1 MDLSIMGDGVQ
12 WLILGLGVLAALAVT
27 TVIAVRDMAGIVAR
41 RFLSHIKLTVVSVI
55 MICAVVGTTLAVAAL
70 TVVMG
75 ISTGFQAEF
84 QRRVL
89 GVNAHVVVLKYGFS
103 EYRRVMDMIARMPGV
118 EGVDPFVLN
127 EMMLVAD
134 TRIAGVLLKGVD
146 PYLMPDVLDL
156 PQYLVEGS
164 LAGLRLP
171 GALPPSRRAS
181 PGPSSSDDDE
191 LDMAGIRPPR
201 QGSGAE
207 ADVLD
212 DAVAEA
218 LGVDDA
224 PPPAPEASTTAPDL
238 PGIVLGRTLAR
249 ELDLDVGETVRVMTP
264 LSGAALSLWA
274 PEAGTIRSR
283 EYRVVGVFY
292 SGFDEYDRRLVF
304 VDLFEAQAFSELGD
318 AATGIELRL
327 ADPSAAPAVAERLRR
342 ELGRDVYQIIDWQD
356 LNRNLFTALFIQK
369 VALTL
374 VVSALVLVS
383 GLLIISTL
391 VMLIFE
397 KKRAIAILKAI
408 GATDLA
414 VMRVFVFVGMVIGSL
429 GTFLGISLGY
439 GICKYLIAYAWTL
452 DPEVYLI
459 DRLPVAI
466 VPLDYLIIAC
476 VSLGISALSTL
487 VPSWLTAARM
497 KPVDGLRYE

>member
-1 MDLSIMGDGVQ
+1 MDLASIGDGVQ
-12 WLILGLGVLAALAVT
+12 WLILGLGLLVALAIT
-27 TVIAVRDMAGIVAR
+27 AVISVRDMAGIVAR
-41 RFLSHIKLTVVSVI
+41 RFLTHLKLTVVSVI
-55 MICAVVGTTLAVAAL
+55 MVCAVVGTTLAVAAL

-89 GVNAHVVVLKYGFS
+89 GVNAHVVVLKYGFT
-103 EYRRVMDMIARMPGV
+103 EYRRVMDVIARMPGV
-118 EGVDPFVLN
+118 VGVDPFVLN

-146 PYLMPDVLDL
+146 PYLMTDVLDL
-156 PQYLVEGS
+156 PQYIVDGS

-171 GALPPSRRAS
+171 GALPPRRQSFTAPS
-181 PGPSSSDDDE
+181 PGGE
-191 LDMAGIRPPR
+191 GLDLAGIRPEH
-201 QGSGAE
+201 QGPGAGP
-207 ADVLD
+207 DVLD

-218 LGVDDA
+218 LGVDGAASA
-224 PPPAPEASTTAPDL
+224 PREAAQRATDR

-249 ELDLDVGETVRVMTP
+249 ELDLEVGETVRVMTP

-283 EYRVVGVFY
+283 EFRVTGVFY

-327 ADPSAAPAVAERLRR
+327 DDSSAAPDVAEQLRR
-342 ELGRDVYQIIDWQD
+342 DLGRDVYQIIDWQD
-356 LNRNLFTALFIQK
+356 LNRNLFTALYIQK

-408 GATDLA
+408 GATDFA
-414 VMRVFVFVGMVIGSL
+414 IMRVFVFVGMVIGSL

-439 GICKYLIAYAWTL
+439 GICRYLIAFGWDL

-466 VPLDYLIIAC
+466 EPLDYLIIAC

-487 VPSWLTAARM
+487 VPSWLTAARI
-497 KPVDGLRYE
+497 KPVEGLRYE

>member
-1 MDLSIMGDGVQ
+1 MDLVSIGDGVQ
-12 WLILGLGVLAALAVT
+12 WLILGLGVLVALAIT
-27 TVIAVRDMAGIVAR
+27 AVISVRDMAGIVAR
-41 RFLSHIKLTVVSVI
+41 RFLSHIKLSVVSVI

-84 QRRVL
+84 QQRVL
-89 GVNAHVVVLKYGFS
+89 GVNAHVVVLKYGFT
-103 EYRRVMDMIARMPGV
+103 EYRRVMDMIARMPDV
-118 EGVDPFVLN
+118 VGVDPFVLN

-156 PQYLVEGS
+156 PGYIVEGS

-171 GALPPSRRAS
+171 GALPPRHES
-181 PGPSSSDDDE
+181 PGTPSRDVE
-191 LDMAGIRPPR
+191 LAGIRPEH
-201 QGSGAE
+201 QGSDA
-207 ADVLD
+207 ASAVLD

-218 LGVDDA
+218 LGVDRD
-224 PPPAPEASTTAPDL
+224 PTTSPEAAQAASEL

-249 ELDLDVGETVRVMTP
+249 ELDLEVGETVRVMTP

-274 PEAGTIRSR
+274 PDASAIRSR
-283 EYRVVGVFY
+283 EFRVVGVFY

-304 VDLFEAQAFSELGD
+304 VDLFEAQAFAELGD

-327 ADPSAAPAVAERLRR
+327 ADPSTAPDIAEDLRR

-356 LNRNLFTALFIQK
+356 LNRNLFTALYIQK

-408 GATDLA
+408 GATDFA

-439 GICKYLIAYAWTL
+439 GICRYLIAYGWGL
-452 DPEVYLI
+452 DPAVYLI

-466 VPLDYLIIAC
+466 EPLDYLIIAC

-487 VPSWLTAARM
+487 VPSWLTAARL